1 MGVFMMKTIERF
13 VGGLVGLAV
22 GDAVGVT
29 LEFKAPGTFKPI
41 KDMEGGGPFDL
52 PVGAWTDDTSMAL
65 CLAASL
71 IECEGVD
78 ARDQMERYVRWYEQ
92 GYMSSMNSCF
102 DIGITTR
109 EALEK
114 FQCTGEPFSGSKDE
128 YSAGNGSIM
137 RLIPVP
143 LFYANDPKQ
152 AIEMS
157 VESSCTTHGAKEV
170 LDACRYFAGLLVGAV
185 QGVKKEVL
193 LRSMYSPIEGA
204 LDESTLSPKIREV
217 ARGSFKKFNPPTI
230 QGTGYVV
237 KSLEAALW
245 AFFHSDNFEEGL
257 LLAVNLGDDADTTGA
272 VYGQLAGAYYGIESI
287 PKKWVSQIRK
297 LELIV
302 DLAEKLYEKR
312 IHISN

>member
-1 MGVFMMKTIERF
+1 MGVFVMNTIDRY

-22 GDAVGVT
+22 GDALGVT

-65 CLAASL
+65 CLASSL
-71 IECEGVD
+71 IECGGSD
-78 ARDQMERYVRWYEQ
+78 ARDQMERYVRWYEH
-92 GYMSSMNSCF
+92 GYMSSMDACF
-102 DIGITTR
+102 DIGMTTR
-109 EALEK
+109 EALER
-114 FQCTGEPFSGSKDE
+114 FQRTGDPFSGPEDV

-157 VESSCTTHGAKEV
+157 VQSSRTTHGTKEV
-170 LDACRYFAGLLVGAV
+170 LDACRYFAGLLIGAV

-193 LRSMYSPIEGA
+193 LSPLYSPIEGA
-204 LDESTLSPKIREV
+204 WKESSLSPKISEV
-217 ARGSFKKFNPPTI
+217 ARGSFKKLNPPDI
-230 QGTGYVV
+230 KGSGYVV

-245 AFFHSDNFEEGL
+245 AFYHSDHFEDGL

-272 VYGQLAGAYYGIESI
+272 VFGQLAGAYYGVKSI
-287 PKKWVSQIRK
+287 PEKWVSKMNQ

-302 DLAEKLYEKR
+302 DLAENLFEKR
-312 IHISN
+312 ILISN